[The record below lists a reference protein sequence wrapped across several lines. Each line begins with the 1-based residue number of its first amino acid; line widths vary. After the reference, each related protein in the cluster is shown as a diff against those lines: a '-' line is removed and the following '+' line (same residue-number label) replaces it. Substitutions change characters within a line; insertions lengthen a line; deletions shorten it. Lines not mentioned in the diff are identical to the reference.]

1 MKNEI
6 KVTITETGEVEID
19 LTGAKG
25 TLEDL
30 KKLLQDLTGRLGP
43 VTAERHVPGH
53 LHGHGGM
60 RETVRGAGGG

>member
-6 KVTITETGEVEID
+6 RVTITETGEVEID

-30 KKLLQDLTGRLGP
+30 KKLLEDLTGRLGP
-43 VTAERHVPGH
+43 ITAERHVPGNH
-53 LHGHGGM
+53 HHHEGLQERVTGG
-60 RETVRGAGGG
+60 

>member
-25 TLEDL
+25 TVEDL

-43 VTAERHVPGH
+43 ITAERHVPGKH
-53 LHGHGGM
+53 HHHDGLHEHVTG
-60 RETVRGAGGG
+60 T

>member
-25 TLEDL
+25 SVEDL
-30 KKLLQDLTGRLGP
+30 KKLLQDLTGGLGP
-43 VTAERHVPGH
+43 ITAERHVPGKH
-53 LHGHGGM
+53 HHHEGMQERVTRGG
-60 RETVRGAGGG
+60 

>member
-1 MKNEI
+1 KNEI

-25 TLEDL
+25 TVEEL
-30 KKLLQDLTGRLGP
+30 KKLLKDLTGRLGP

-53 LHGHGGM
+53 HHGHAGL
-60 RETVRGAGGG
+60 REHITGA

>member
-25 TLEDL
+25 SVEDL
-30 KKLLQDLTGRLGP
+30 KRLLKDLTGRLGP
-43 VTAERHVPGH
+43 ITAERHVPGH
-53 LHGHGGM
+53 HHGHEGLQEGVTGG
-60 RETVRGAGGG
+60 

>member
-25 TLEDL
+25 SVEDL
-30 KKLLQDLTGRLGP
+30 KRLLKDLTGRLGP
-43 VTAERHVPGH
+43 ITKERHVPGH
-53 LHGHGGM
+53 HHGHEGMKEKVTGG
-60 RETVRGAGGG
+60 

>member
-25 TLEDL
+25 TVGDL
-30 KKLLQDLTGRLGP
+30 KKLLEDLTGRLGP
-43 VTAERHVPGH
+43 ITAERHVPGH
-53 LHGHGGM
+53 HRGGP
-60 RETVRGAGGG
+60 

>member
-25 TLEDL
+25 SVEEL
-30 KKLLQDLTGRLGP
+30 KKLLQDLTGQLGP
-43 VTAERHVPGH
+43 ITAERHVPGKH
-53 LHGHGGM
+53 HHHGGLQ
-60 RETVRGAGGG
+60 EEVTGG

>member
-25 TLEDL
+25 SVEDL
-30 KKLLQDLTGRLGP
+30 KKVLEDLTSRLGP
-43 VTAERHVPGH
+43 ITAERHVPGKH
-53 LHGHGGM
+53 HHHEGLTEHVTGS
-60 RETVRGAGGG
+60 